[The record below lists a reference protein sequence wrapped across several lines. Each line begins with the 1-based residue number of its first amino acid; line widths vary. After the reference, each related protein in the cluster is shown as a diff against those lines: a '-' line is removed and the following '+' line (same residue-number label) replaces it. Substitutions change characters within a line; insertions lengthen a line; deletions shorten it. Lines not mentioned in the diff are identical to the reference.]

1 VTLGESIWL
10 TITTVEIPGADSPI
24 LWVKLQRHG
33 EIPQP
38 DELIQALGQ
47 ALYNAGTAKTWPDI
61 SASISYLQTKYHQW
75 INPKCQNGFFT
86 ISLFVLP
93 YTGCLI

>member
-47 ALYNAGTAKTWPDI
+47 ALYNAGTAKT
-61 SASISYLQTKYHQW
+61 
-75 INPKCQNGFFT
+75 
-86 ISLFVLP
+86 
-93 YTGCLI
+93 